1 MSMYSQKIG
10 TMKLLELHRNQ
21 VFSRTL

>member
-10 TMKLLELHRNQ
+10 TMKLLELHSKQ
-21 VFSRTL
+21 VFSRTS